1 MKRILSLI
9 LGVFCWLIMFADDM
23 KTEQDSALNFYLASN
38 YDEALRIYDSIYSLN
53 YSSPELFYNMG
64 NCYYNTGDI
73 ANAVYFYEKALALN
87 PGDKD
92 IKHNLKIANL
102 SVKSKTD
109 ELPEVFYKKWL
120 RGVMSISGS
129 DTWAVISVVLFILSL
144 AATGLYFFSRRISL
158 RKTGFI
164 SGIVLFILSFIFLF
178 FANNQAKQ
186 ITSNKFAVIFETS
199 LVKSSP
205 SEDSNNLFEISE
217 GLKVEIVDTL
227 NGWTNIQLSDGK
239 EGWVESEYLKRI

>member
-1 MKRILSLI
+1 MKRTFSLI
-9 LGVFCWLIMFADDM
+9 LGIFCWLVMFADDM
-23 KTEQDSALNFYLASN
+23 KTEQDSAMNYYLAADYEN
-38 YDEALRIYDSIYSLN
+38 ALRIYDSIYSLN
-53 YSSPELFYNMG
+53 YSSPELFYNLG

-73 ANAVYFYEKALALN
+73 ANAVYFYEKALALS
-87 PGDKD
+87 PGNKD

-109 ELPEVFYKKWL
+109 ELPEVFYKRWHHEL
-120 RGVMSISGS
+120 MSQFSS
-129 DTWAVISVVLFILSL
+129 DTWAVLSVCLFILSL

-164 SGIVLFILSFIFLF
+164 SGIVFFILSFVLLF
-178 FANNQAKQ
+178 FAHNQGKQ
-186 ITSNKFAVIFETS
+186 IIQSNFAVIFETS

-217 GLKVEIVDTL
+217 GLKVEIADTL
-227 NGWTNIQLSDGK
+227 NGWSNIRLPDGK
-239 EGWVESEYLKRI
+239 EGWVKSDYLKRI